1 MKRET
6 LVEITEYVNTPVGQ
20 KIFTESLM
28 PDIVEMVRVNILR
41 ALPPVS
47 DDFDPEED
55 EPSLEPAWPH
65 LQVYIYQTFVCA
77 CLAHVCIYYV
87 PLYTHMVTY
96 VRTRTPYVYIKSYTI
111 HIDLYTPLIYTLHVI
126 YRLYMS
132 FSYVL

>member
-65 LQVYIYQTFVCA
+65 LQVYLLDLCICVYSLCVQMMRVSIY
-77 CLAHVCIYYV
+77 
-87 PLYTHMVTY
+87 TY
-96 VRTRTPYVYIKSYTI
+96 VLTSTLCVYISSYII
-111 HIDLYTPLIYTLHVI
+111 HIYLYALNIYNTLYI
-126 YRLYMS
+126 
-132 FSYVL
+132 